1 MPAAAALA
9 AAGVLGGGAN
19 NTNRAAAQA
28 YFDQQSPEDQAAIR
42 ASWNT
47 PGQGGIAIGGSGFTA
62 RPGSRLGDGVMMTN
76 WYNNANAAG
85 AIPPPPP
92 VAPPP
97 GPAQTAPV
105 AGPVQPAP
113 QPASTASLRPA
124 PTGQPAG
131 GSSLPQPGSNPNG
144 GYAGGVHT
152 QPPPPQ
158 TSTPG
163 RQPEWG
169 GNVAAGATPIAN
181 MMTNNFAQPKKP
193 FDYETAKNQFGAAEA
208 KRLESES
215 R

>member
-1 MPAAAALA
+1 MPAQIASLVS
-9 AAGVLGGGAN
+9 AGVLGGG
-19 NTNRAAAQA
+19 NRATTDAATA
-28 YFDQQSPEDQAAIR
+28 YFNQQSPEDQAQIR

-47 PGQGGIAIGGSGFTA
+47 PGQGNVAVGGGFSAT
-62 RPGSRLGDGVMMTN
+62 PGSKIADRVMMNN
-76 WYNNANAAG
+76 WYTNANNAG

-105 AGPVQPAP
+105 AGPVQPAQPPP
-113 QPASTASLRPA
+113 QTASLRPA
-124 PTGQPAG
+124 PTGQPSG
-131 GSSLPQPGSNPNG
+131 GSTIPQPGSNPNG

-181 MMTNNFAQPKKP
+181 MMTNQTFKPVQP
-193 FDYETAKNQFGAAEA
+193 FNYEDAKSKYGVAEA
-208 KRLESES
+208 KRMESES

>member
-1 MPAAAALA
+1 MPAQLASLA
-9 AAGVLGGGAN
+9 AAGVLGGG
-19 NTNRAAAQA
+19 NRATTDAAQA
-28 YFDQQSPEDQAAIR
+28 FFAQQSPEDQAAIR

-47 PGQGGIAIGGSGFTA
+47 PGQGRIDGGGFTA
-62 RPGSRLGDGVMMTN
+62 RPGSKLGDNIMMNN
-76 WYNNANAAG
+76 WYTNANNAG
-85 AIPPPPP
+85 AVPPPPP

-113 QPASTASLRPA
+113 QLASTASLRPA
-124 PTGQPAG
+124 PAGQPSG
-131 GSSLPQPGSNPNG
+131 GSTLPQPGQPGGVTG

-208 KRLESES
+208 KRMESES